1 MLKIRL
7 KTPQSYL
14 LCREK
19 QERYKKVEI
28 EKMEKNWMKKHVVAL
43 FSKNCPLV
51 VDFLRAS
58 GGFNS
63 KTVLVE
69 SEES

>member
-1 MLKIRL
+1 
-7 KTPQSYL
+7 
-14 LCREK
+14 
-19 QERYKKVEI
+19 
-28 EKMEKNWMKKHVVAL
+28 MKKHVVAL
-43 FSKNCPLV
+43 FSKSCPLV

-58 GGFNS
+58 GGFNP